1 MCNLPFLLL
10 IFAFFFFFH
19 YSPIGEVFRARMRQF
34 PSLVTC
40 CTIDWFSTWPEE
52 ALLAVAT
59 SFLSEIPQVEANP
72 TAMRGLVR
80 ILDFVS
86 MHVDKARKHYVQSI
100 CNKNKTL

>member
-1 MCNLPFLLL
+1 M
-10 IFAFFFFFH
+10 
-19 YSPIGEVFRARMRQF
+19 
-34 PSLVTC
+34 
-40 CTIDWFSTWPEE
+40 
-52 ALLAVAT
+52 AVAT